1 MRYNIKQDAQFY
13 RVKVEA
19 SFTLIDY
26 MLLFASALGTVFFA
40 LFSILFFGTVF
51 VKLFTQHEFEF
62 DKDHYE
68 MTQYL
73 RLFNYFRFK
82 RHVLSYGD
90 INRIVLSNAE
100 SGNALSGRG
109 FLSKEWFTIDIV
121 TSTKVHRIAK
131 VEEDELEET
140 YELYYELQEEL
151 GEVLSFEVDIVE
163 VD

>member
-1 MRYNIKQDAQFY
+1 MRYQIKQDSQFY

-40 LFSILFFGTVF
+40 LFSVIFFGTVF

-62 DKDHYE
+62 DKDRYE

-73 RLFNYFRFK
+73 RLFNYIRFK
-82 RHVLSYGD
+82 RHTLSYGD
-90 INRIVLSNAE
+90 INRIVLTNAE
-100 SGNALSGRG
+100 SGNVLSSRG
-109 FLSKEWFTIDIV
+109 FLSKEWFTIDII
-121 TSTKVHRIAK
+121 TPIKVHRIAK

-140 YELYYELQEEL
+140 YDLYYDLEQEL
-151 GEVLSFEVDIVE
+151 GEMLNFDVDIVE

>member
-1 MRYNIKQDAQFY
+1 MRYHIKQDQQFY
-13 RVKVEA
+13 SIKVEA

-40 LFSILFFGTVF
+40 LFSVLFFGTVF
-51 VKLFTQHEFEF
+51 VKLFTQHEFVF
-62 DKDHYE
+62 DKDRYE

-73 RLFNYFRFK
+73 RLFNYLRFK

-90 INRIVLSNAE
+90 INKIVLTNAE

-109 FLSKEWFTIDIV
+109 FLTKEWFTIDIV
-121 TSTKVHRIAK
+121 TPTKVHRIAK
-131 VEEDELEET
+131 AEEDELEET

-151 GEVLSFEVDIVE
+151 GELLSFEVDIVE